1 MVLSIGSL
9 ILTKSSTD
17 QPTNETKKCIYQ
29 TVLYLEGNI
38 FSVKVGYSWISN
50 IDW

>member
-38 FSVKVGYSWISN
+38 FSVNVGYSWISN

>member
-29 TVLYLEGNI
+29 TVLYIEDNI
-38 FSVKVGYSWISN
+38 VFVNVVYSGINN
-50 IDW
+50 ID

>member
-29 TVLYLEGNI
+29 IVLYIEGNI
-38 FSVKVGYSWISN
+38 FSVNVVYSAISN

>member
-38 FSVKVGYSWISN
+38 FSFNVGYSWISN